1 MLIFARKVT
10 YMYRGAL
17 TKFVFANSYKYLF
30 CVRIMNAFYN
40 AREREKQLLPKLTH
54 YTRQF
59 YTSKY
64 RLHN

>member
-17 TKFVFANSYKYLF
+17 TKFVFANPYKYLF

-40 AREREKQLLPKLTH
+40 ARERETV
-54 YTRQF
+54 
-59 YTSKY
+59 TSKINTLY
-64 RLHN
+64 KTILYIEISIT